1 MSHEQVCDTFPGT
14 GACMNMASPRVLMV
28 GTALGGRGGIAS
40 VVEVLRADGL
50 FEREG
55 IVYVATH
62 AEGRGLHKLGSAL
75 RGLWR
80 TGLACLG
87 PGGRPA
93 IVHVHAGSHA
103 SFQRK
108 SLVLL
113 MARMGGARTV
123 FHLHGGGFRRYA
135 QVDAG
140 PLLRR
145 WIRHTLEASSRVI
158 ALSPGWAAWVREC
171 APRARVV
178 VVPNPVPN
186 PVHPASP
193 AVSEQAEAGR
203 ILFLGRLDPAKGVDE
218 LLQACAVLA
227 ARQPRLRLVLGGSG
241 DLDWVRRRAGE
252 LGIADRVETPGWLDA
267 AARDAQLARAWL
279 FCLPSH
285 AEGLPM
291 SVLEAMAAGVPVV
304 ATRVGGIPETLAD
317 GALGLL
323 APPRDAPALA
333 CAIGRLMDDGLLHAR
348 LACAARA
355 AVERHYSAG
364 VVCATLAA
372 LYAQLLDERAQ

>member
-1 MSHEQVCDTFPGT
+1 
-14 GACMNMASPRVLMV
+14 MNTAPPRVLMV

-40 VVEVLRADGL
+40 VVGVLRADGL

-55 IVYVATH
+55 IAYIATH
-62 AEGRGLHKLGSAL
+62 AEGGRLDKLGSAL

-80 TGLACLG
+80 TGRACLG
-87 PGGRPA
+87 ASRRPA

-103 SFQRK
+103 SFLRK

-135 QVDAG
+135 LVEAG

-145 WIRHTLEASSRVI
+145 WIRHTLETSSRVI
-158 ALSPGWAAWVREC
+158 ALSPGWAAWVRDY
-171 APRARVV
+171 APRARVE
-178 VVPNPVPN
+178 VVPNPVPE
-186 PVHPASP
+186 PAHLTP
-193 AVSEQAEAGR
+193 HAARSEAEAGR

-218 LLQACAVLA
+218 LLQACAALA
-227 ARQPRLRLVLGGSG
+227 DRHPRLRLVLGGNG
-241 DLDWVRRRAGE
+241 KLDWVRRRADE
-252 LGIADRVETPGWLDA
+252 LGIAGRVETPGWLDG

-285 AEGLPM
+285 AEGMPM
-291 SVLEAMAAGVPVV
+291 SVLEAMAAGAPVV

-323 APPRDAPALA
+323 VPPHDVAALA
-333 CAIGRLMDDGLLHAR
+333 GAIGRLLDDGQLHAR
-348 LACAARA
+348 LACAARG

-364 VVCATLAA
+364 VVCGRLAA

>member
-1 MSHEQVCDTFPGT
+1 MSSAP
-14 GACMNMASPRVLMV
+14 PRVLMV

-55 IVYVATH
+55 VTYVATH
-62 AEGRGLHKLGSAL
+62 AEGRKLGSAL

-80 TGLACLG
+80 TGQACLG
-87 PGGRPA
+87 PGARPA

-103 SFQRK
+103 SFLRK

-135 QVDAG
+135 AIEAG

-171 APRARVV
+171 APRARVEV
-178 VVPNPVPN
+178 VANPVRLTP
-186 PVHPASP
+186 HA
-193 AVSEQAEAGR
+193 AREHAEAGR

-218 LLQACAVLA
+218 LLHACAVLA
-227 ARQPRLRLVLGGSG
+227 ARHPRLRLVLGGSG
-241 DLDWVRRRAGE
+241 DLGWVRRRAAE
-252 LGIADRVETPGWLDA
+252 LGIAGRVETPGWLDA

-304 ATRVGGIPETLAD
+304 ATEVGGIPEALA
-317 GALGLL
+317 GGERGLL
-323 APPRDAPALA
+323 VPARDAAALA
-333 CAIGRLMDDGLLHAR
+333 GAIGRLLDDGQLHAR
-348 LACAARA
+348 LACAARPA
-355 AVERHYSAG
+355 IERHYSAG
-364 VVCATLAA
+364 VVCARLAA

>member
-1 MSHEQVCDTFPGT
+1 MSTSMSTAP
-14 GACMNMASPRVLMV
+14 PRVLMV

-40 VVEVLRADGL
+40 VVDVLRADGL

-55 IVYVATH
+55 VVYVATH
-62 AEGRGLHKLGSAL
+62 AEGRRLDKLGSAL

-80 TGLACLG
+80 SGRACLG
-87 PGGRPA
+87 AGGRPA

-103 SFQRK
+103 SFMRK

-123 FHLHGGGFRRYA
+123 FHLHGGGFSRYA
-135 QVDAG
+135 QVEAG

-158 ALSPGWAAWVREC
+158 ALSPGWAAWVRQC
-171 APRARVV
+171 APRAQVE
-178 VVPNPVPN
+178 VVPNPVHLAPST
-186 PVHPASP
+186 AR
-193 AVSEQAEAGR
+193 ERAEAGR

-218 LLQACAVLA
+218 LLQAGAALAV
-227 ARQPRLRLVLGGSG
+227 RHPQLRLVLGGTG
-241 DLDWVRRRAGE
+241 DLDWVRRRAFD
-252 LGIADRVETPGWLDA
+252 LGIAGRVETPGWLDA

-291 SVLEAMAAGVPVV
+291 SVLEAMSAGVPVV
-304 ATRVGGIPETLAD
+304 ATEVGGVPETLAD

-323 APPRDAPALA
+323 VPPHDAAALA
-333 CAIGRLMDDGLLHAR
+333 RVIGRLLDDGQLHAE

-355 AVERHYSAG
+355 TVERHYAAG
-364 VVCATLAA
+364 VVCGKFAA

>member
-1 MSHEQVCDTFPGT
+1 
-14 GACMNMASPRVLMV
+14 MNTASPRVLMV

-55 IVYVATH
+55 IAYVATH
-62 AEGRGLHKLGSAL
+62 AEGRRVHKLGSAL

-80 TGLACLG
+80 VGKACLG

-103 SFQRK
+103 SFLRK

-113 MARMGGARTV
+113 MARMGGVRTV

-135 QVDAG
+135 AVEAG

-171 APRARVV
+171 APHARVEV
-178 VVPNPVPN
+178 VANPVRL
-186 PVHPASP
+186 ASP
-193 AVSEQAEAGR
+193 WARGQAEAGR
-203 ILFLGRLDPAKGVDE
+203 LLFLGRIAPATGVDE
-218 LLQACAVLA
+218 LLHACAGLA
-227 ARQPRLRLVLGGSG
+227 ARHPRLRLVLGGSG

-252 LGIADRVETPGWLDA
+252 LGIAGRVETPGWLDA

-291 SVLEAMAAGVPVV
+291 SVLEAMAAGTPVV
-304 ATRVGGIPETLAD
+304 ATRVGGIPEALAD
-317 GALGLL
+317 GERGLL
-323 APPRDAPALA
+323 VAPRDALA
-333 CAIGRLMDDGLLHAR
+333 RASAIGRLLDDGQLHAR

-355 AVERHYSAG
+355 AVERHYSPG

-372 LYAQLLDERAQ
+372 LYAQLLDARAP

>member
-1 MSHEQVCDTFPGT
+1 MT
-14 GACMNMASPRVLMV
+14 MAPPRVLMV

-55 IVYVATH
+55 VAYVATH
-62 AEGRGLHKLGSAL
+62 AEGRRLHKLDRAL

-80 TGLACLG
+80 AARACLG
-87 PGGRPA
+87 AGASPA

-103 SFQRK
+103 SFLRK

-113 MARMGGARTV
+113 MARMGGACTV

-135 QVDAG
+135 LAEAG

-158 ALSPGWAAWVREC
+158 ALSPGWAACVREC

-178 VVPNPVPN
+178 VVPNPVRPTS
-186 PVHPASP
+186 A
-193 AVSEQAEAGR
+193 AAGARAEAGR

-218 LLQACAVLA
+218 LLQACAALA
-227 ARQPRLRLVLGGSG
+227 ARHPGLRLVLGGSG
-241 DLDWVRRRAGE
+241 DLDWVRGRAAE
-252 LGIADRVETPGWLDA
+252 LGIAGRVETPGWLDA

-291 SVLEAMAAGVPVV
+291 SVLEAMAAGTPVV
-304 ATRVGGIPETLAD
+304 ATRVGGIPEALAD
-317 GALGLL
+317 GELGLL
-323 APPRDAPALA
+323 VPPRDAAALA
-333 CAIGRLMDDGLLHAR
+333 DAIERLLDDARLRAR
-348 LACAARA
+348 LARAARA
-355 AVERHYSAG
+355 AAERHYAAG
-364 VVCATLAA
+364 VVCGTLAA
-372 LYAQLLDERAQ
+372 LYAQLLDEKTQSRKR

>member
-1 MSHEQVCDTFPGT
+1 
-14 GACMNMASPRVLMV
+14 MNAASPRVLMV

-40 VVEVLRADGL
+40 MVEVLRVDGL

-55 IVYVATH
+55 IAYVATH
-62 AEGRGLHKLGSAL
+62 AEGRRLHKLGSAL

-80 TGLACLG
+80 TGQACLG
-87 PGGRPA
+87 AGRKPG

-103 SFQRK
+103 SFLRK

-113 MARMGGARTV
+113 MARRGGARTV

-135 QVDAG
+135 LGEAG

-158 ALSPGWAAWVREC
+158 ALSPAWAACVREC
-171 APRARVV
+171 APRARVEV
-178 VVPNPVPN
+178 LANPVRLTA
-186 PVHPASP
+186 PAAP
-193 AVSEQAEAGR
+193 GQAEAGR

-218 LLQACAVLA
+218 LLQACAALA
-227 ARQPRLRLVLGGSG
+227 ARHPGLHLVLGGSG
-241 DLDWVRRRAGE
+241 DLDWVRRRAAE
-252 LGIADRVETPGWLDA
+252 LGVANRVETPGWLDA

-291 SVLEAMAAGVPVV
+291 SVLEAMAAGAPVV
-304 ATRVGGIPETLAD
+304 ATRVGGIPEALAD
-317 GALGLL
+317 GARGLL
-323 APPRDAPALA
+323 VAPRDAAALA
-333 CAIGRLMDDGLLHAR
+333 CAIGRLLDDARLRAR

-355 AVERHYSAG
+355 AVERHYAAG
-364 VVCATLAA
+364 VVCARLSA
-372 LYAQLLDERAQ
+372 LYAQLLEENAISAQ